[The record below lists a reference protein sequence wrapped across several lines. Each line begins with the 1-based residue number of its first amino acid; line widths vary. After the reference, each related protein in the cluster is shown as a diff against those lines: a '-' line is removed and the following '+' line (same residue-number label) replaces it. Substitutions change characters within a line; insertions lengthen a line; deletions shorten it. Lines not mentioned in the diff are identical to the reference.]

1 MFLLWQKIYKK
12 INRNRLKEFML
23 KVDEIRPRPGFNAG
37 CSTNSFPAYTFM
49 KYILGQNGFDW
60 IKEFT
65 GVNPKHSVIRA
76 KTQMVKVILPWLP
89 NK

>member
-1 MFLLWQKIYKK
+1 
-12 INRNRLKEFML
+12 ML
-23 KVDEIRPRPGFNAG
+23 KVNEIRPRPGCDAG
-37 CSTNSFPAYTFM
+37 CSTNSFPAYTM

-60 IKEFT
+60 LKEFI

-76 KTQMVKVILPWLP
+76 KLKTAKVILPWLP

>member
-1 MFLLWQKIYKK
+1 
-12 INRNRLKEFML
+12 ML
-23 KVDEIRPRPGFNAG
+23 KVNEIRPRPGFNAG
-37 CSTNSFPAYTFM
+37 CSTNSFPTYTFM

-60 IKEFT
+60 LKEFI

-76 KTQMVKVILPWLP
+76 KPKLAKVILPWLL

>member
-1 MFLLWQKIYKK
+1 
-12 INRNRLKEFML
+12 ML

-60 IKEFT
+60 LEEFA
-65 GVNPKHSVIRA
+65 GVNPEHPVIRA
-76 KTQMVKVILPWLP
+76 KTQTVKVILPWLL

>member
-1 MFLLWQKIYKK
+1 
-12 INRNRLKEFML
+12 ML
-23 KVDEIRPRPGFNAG
+23 KVNEIRPRPGCDAG
-37 CSTNSFPAYTFM
+37 CSTNSFPAYTM

-60 IKEFT
+60 LKEFI

-76 KTQMVKVILPWLP
+76 KPKLAKVILPWLL

>member
-1 MFLLWQKIYKK
+1 
-12 INRNRLKEFML
+12 ML
-23 KVDEIRPRPGFNAG
+23 KVNEIRPRPGCNAG
-37 CSTNSFPAYTFM
+37 CSTNSFPAYTM

-60 IKEFT
+60 LKEFI

-76 KTQMVKVILPWLP
+76 KPKLAKVILPWLL

>member
-1 MFLLWQKIYKK
+1 M
-12 INRNRLKEFML
+12 LKENNTNTG
-23 KVDEIRPRPGFNAG
+23 PGFKTG

-49 KYILGQNGFDW
+49 KYILGQNGFDSF
-60 IKEFT
+60 IEFA

-76 KTQMVKVILPWLP
+76 KTQTVKVILPWLL